1 MSNLKRKI
9 HSNLSEKNKS
19 TQTKNKGV
27 FKKNKLSIK
36 GRKIHS
42 IQERQ
47 KKTNKNSSVLK
58 NKLTKKNLIY
68 FILFLIDIILVI
80 YVARKNVV
88 NYVKI
93 SDQKIFVSDTK
104 NLLVGRNY
112 VTLVVTGFFYL
123 YFCII
128 HCFFFHEKNT
138 KKFLVISFFVLLI
151 LNCLLFFLFTKR
163 VY

>member
-19 TQTKNKGV
+19 TQTKDKGV
-27 FKKNKLSIK
+27 SKKNKLSIK

-47 KKTNKNSSVLK
+47 KKTNKKSFVLK
-58 NKLTKKNLIY
+58 N
-68 FILFLIDIILVI
+68 ILFLIDIILVI

-112 VTLVVTGFFYL
+112 ITLVVTGFFYL

-128 HCFFFHEKNT
+128 HRFFFHEKNT
-138 KKFLVISFFVLLI
+138 KKFLVTSFFVLLI